1 VDDQTDVRDWWK
13 AARPLS
19 GRQTALADVPDA
31 AARSRKGSSFW
42 KKDFFHKLP
51 RINYIY
57 IRVEIVSIDQ
67 NSPGG
72 DVMMRYA
79 KILAPLALVSVHP
92 ANAAEATDSVKRV
105 RVAALSFAS
114 HCPIYEAYAD
124 ARDATPG
131 GGLLS
136 GAAASLGNALFPAA
150 AGLAG
155 DSVKAGLDVIGGALE
170 DASRAQAFSVEGHT
184 VYPFYRVEFSKADAP
199 LMTAVPREGCLILKL
214 RAAAPQGT
222 SGLMPDVPAT
232 EDDAD
237 EDVQQE
243 GASSEAV
250 VDDTAPD
257 STEVG
262 SEYGDED
269 LGYTKE
275 QLAGI
280 KTGHDGDYTSKA
292 ILGRLLLSM
301 ELKVHAS
308 AEAIFFEPVYVR
320 YHGPIPGAPKSK
332 PLPAEI
338 HVSLKAT
345 PAEHKSADGAPF
357 ALARIPLPPV
367 RVGDR
372 WFSDQMGVTS
382 GVVPL
387 RPRTGTLA
395 DLDAGLAKQLAEHAD
410 KLMELSRLEAQEAF
424 VSAKPVLGGQVAE
437 GEADSLPFTVDDVV
451 PLAKPNSTDAAAIG
465 KSIAELKKDVAGRR
479 AVLRSMAAV
488 YPQVPDSEDS
498 MESSGLQLGATAAD
512 VRLVLVK
519 NENRFGMAI
528 AKALKDRSAAAG
540 NAFTNYLT
548 ADKPPEWTEA
558 DGQYFT
564 AVADLQTAEKT
575 LTDARTAGDGPAIE
589 AARTALMN
597 ARIALNAKAVA
608 VKRPP
613 PYPNPIV
620 PPGQ

>member
-1 VDDQTDVRDWWK
+1 MV
-13 AARPLS
+13 
-19 GRQTALADVPDA
+19 
-31 AARSRKGSSFW
+31 
-42 KKDFFHKLP
+42 
-51 RINYIY
+51 
-57 IRVEIVSIDQ
+57 
-67 NSPGG
+67 
-72 DVMMRYA
+72 
-79 KILAPLALVSVHP
+79 LAPLMLVSVHP
-92 ANAAEATDSVKRV
+92 ANAAEATEPAKRV
-105 RVAALSFAS
+105 RVAALNFAS
-114 HCPIYEAYAD
+114 HCPIYEGYAD
-124 ARDATPG
+124 ARDSTPG

-155 DSVKAGLDVIGGALE
+155 DAVKAGLDVIGGALE
-170 DASRAQAFSVEGHT
+170 DASRAQAFSVEGRT
-184 VYPFYRVEFSKADAP
+184 VYPFYRVEFSRAEAP

-214 RAAAPQGT
+214 RAPVPQGT
-222 SGLMPDVPAT
+222 AGLMPDVPAT
-232 EDDAD
+232 EGAVS
-237 EDVQQE
+237 EDVQE
-243 GASSEAV
+243 GSGSESEV
-250 VDDTAPD
+250 GDTASQ
-257 STEVG
+257 STDVG

-269 LGYTKE
+269 LGFTKE

-280 KTGHDGDYTSKA
+280 KTGHNGDYTNKA

-301 ELKVHAS
+301 EIKVHAS
-308 AEAIFFEPVYVR
+308 TEAVFFEPVYIR
-320 YHGPIPGAPKSK
+320 YNAPISGAPKSK

-338 HVSLKAT
+338 HVSLTTA
-345 PAEHKSADGAPF
+345 AVEHKSTVGAPF
-357 ALARIPLPPV
+357 AVARIPLPPL

-410 KLMELSRLEAQEAF
+410 KVMEVSRLEAQEAF
-424 VSAKPVLGGQVAE
+424 VSGKPVPDGQAAE
-437 GEADSLPFTVDDVV
+437 SDADSLPFTVDDVV

-465 KSIAELKKDVAGRR
+465 RSIADLKKDIAGRR
-479 AVLRSMAAV
+479 AILRRMAAV
-488 YPQVPDSEDS
+488 YPQVSDGEDL
-498 MESSGLQLGATAAD
+498 MESPGLQLGATAAD

-519 NENRFGMAI
+519 NENQFGMAI
-528 AKALKDRSAAAG
+528 AKALKDRTAAVG

-575 LTDARTAGDGPAIE
+575 LADARAAGDGPTIE
-589 AARTALMN
+589 AARTALLN
-597 ARIALNAKAVA
+597 ARIALNVKAVA